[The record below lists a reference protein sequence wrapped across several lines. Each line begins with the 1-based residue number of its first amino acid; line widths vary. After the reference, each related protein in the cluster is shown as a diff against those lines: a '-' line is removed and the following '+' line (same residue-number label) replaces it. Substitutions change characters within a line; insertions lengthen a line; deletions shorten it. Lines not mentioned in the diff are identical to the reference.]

1 LFCNT
6 YELTRSF
13 IGSSPHFNI
22 NSNFSKIFHYI
33 LEFKDIWQEC
43 AIQLAP
49 ENGTTSKQST
59 PGRRSRFK
67 GRPSSKALGTIV
79 QSIEDKAIKRSKSA
93 NTSKLDVSLK
103 LENDE
108 PRNRMIKS
116 ALDKQ
121 NFIIDDQRIKLKGQQ
136 KEIDELRKLKDQL
149 DSGRAIT
156 NKVRK

>member
-1 LFCNT
+1 M
-6 YELTRSF
+6 
-13 IGSSPHFNI
+13 
-22 NSNFSKIFHYI
+22 
-33 LEFKDIWQEC
+33 
-43 AIQLAP
+43 
-49 ENGTTSKQST
+49 
-59 PGRRSRFK
+59 
-67 GRPSSKALGTIV
+67 GTIV

-93 NTSKLDVSLK
+93 NISKLDVSPK
-103 LENDE
+103 PENEE